1 MMNRITLQTDA
12 PDATPAD
19 DMLARQIAEVLQKHY
34 PGHPW
39 DVNVSSFTG
48 MVKVEHPALSARSG
62 FMFPI
67 THFANYGD
75 VVKNSV
81 MLGGEF
87 LERFG
92 LPRSWARDEQLLEA
106 ARKALFN

>member
-1 MMNRITLQTDA
+1 MTNRITLQTDA
-12 PDATPAD
+12 PYAKPAD
-19 DMLARQIAEVLQKHY
+19 DDLARQIAEVLQQHY

-39 DVNVSSFTG
+39 DVNVSSYTG
-48 MVKVEHPALSARSG
+48 MVKVEHPALSGKCG

-67 THFANYGD
+67 THFATHGD
-75 VVKNSV
+75 VVRNS
-81 MLGGEF
+81 MLLGGEF

-92 LPRSWARDEQLLEA
+92 LPRSWARDDQLVEA